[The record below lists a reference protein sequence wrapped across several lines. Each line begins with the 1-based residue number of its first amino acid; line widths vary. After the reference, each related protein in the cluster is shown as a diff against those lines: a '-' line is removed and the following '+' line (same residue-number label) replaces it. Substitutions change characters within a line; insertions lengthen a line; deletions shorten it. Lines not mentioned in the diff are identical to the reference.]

1 MQIRWRSLYVED
13 LMKRS
18 KKQRGWPYREV
29 GIIGEKRNSDRYKEI
44 KVESDA
50 SSDIFRFYSVW

>member
-1 MQIRWRSLYVED
+1 VAGDARMQIRWRSLYVED

-29 GIIGEKRNSDRYKEI
+29 GIIGEKEI
-44 KVESDA
+44 VIDTRRLK
-50 SSDIFRFYSVW
+50 